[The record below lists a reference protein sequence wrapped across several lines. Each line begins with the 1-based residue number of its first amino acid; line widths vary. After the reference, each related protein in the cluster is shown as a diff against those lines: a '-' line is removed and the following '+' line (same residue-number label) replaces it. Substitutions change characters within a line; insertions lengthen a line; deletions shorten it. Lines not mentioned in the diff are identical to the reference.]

1 MTRHISLVANRAGHT
16 LVELLTVLV
25 LLMVLVSVATP
36 SMRGQIAQNKTRRAL
51 DRVAAD
57 IAYARM
63 AAVRNGASTVLQ
75 FSGTSYTIEV
85 QSSPAR
91 TVRSVELTRDF
102 PGVSLTPPTSD
113 GRLVFDSRGLLIS
126 STPGPMIAAQGS
138 ASDTAVITAAGRIY
152 RAY

>member
-1 MTRHISLVANRAGHT
+1 MTRHTSLVADRSGHT
-16 LVELLTVLV
+16 LIELLTVLV
-25 LLMVLVSVATP
+25 LLMVLVSIVTP

-63 AAVRNGASTVLQ
+63 AAVRNGAPTVLQ
-75 FSGTSYTIEV
+75 FSGASYTIEV

-91 TVRSVELTRDF
+91 LVRSVELTRDF
-102 PGVSLTPPTSD
+102 PGVSLTPPTED
-113 GRLVFDSRGLLIS
+113 GRLVFNSRGLLTS
-126 STPGPMIAAQGS
+126 STPGPVIAAQGS
-138 ASDTAVITAAGRIY
+138 ASDTAVITAAGRVY